1 MVLPIPFEKGWEVT
15 VNGKKQTVQ
24 KANYSFIGF
33 TVDKGENDIQLVY
46 EPPYFKETLAIT
58 IISLG
63 AGIWYSRRRKKLGS

>member
-24 KANYSFIGF
+24 KANYAFTGF
-33 TVDKGENDIQLVY
+33 SIDKGKNDIQLAY
-46 EPPYFKETLAIT
+46 YPPYFKETLAVTVIG
-58 IISLG
+58 LA